1 MIRLMGLPAVAS
13 YPEATV
19 TLEEDRFLIRFSGR
33 GNEQTMGVPFQYV
46 DEEDRETAELMLLH
60 QLQQTGYDARRG
72 ES

>member
-19 TLEEDRFLIRFSGR
+19 TLEEDRFLIRFGGR
-33 GNEQTMGVPFQYV
+33 GDEQTMGVPFQYV
-46 DEEDRETAELMLLH
+46 DSDDKETAELMLLH

-72 ES
+72 

>member
-1 MIRLMGLPAVAS
+1 MIRLMGLPAVAR

-19 TLEEDRFLIRFSGR
+19 TREEDRFLIRFG
-33 GNEQTMGVPFQYV
+33 GDGDEQTMGVPYGYV

-72 ES
+72 

>member
-19 TLEEDRFLIRFSGR
+19 TREEDRFLIRFGGR
-33 GNEQTMGVPFQYV
+33 GNEQTMGVPFRYV
-46 DEEDRETAELMLLH
+46 ASEDTETAELMLLH

-72 ES
+72 